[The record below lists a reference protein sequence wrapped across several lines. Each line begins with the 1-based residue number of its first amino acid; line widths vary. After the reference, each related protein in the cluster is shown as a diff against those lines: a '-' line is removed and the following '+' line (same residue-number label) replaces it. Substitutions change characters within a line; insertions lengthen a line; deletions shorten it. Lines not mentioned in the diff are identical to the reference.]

1 MFGVR
6 STAVRKWK
14 GEKKKIVKS
23 VVKTMM
29 TTKERRRLSF
39 LAFCFLTFMLQNQ
52 RLFVGDQEMVDFHC
66 LRDAAAEINLPNCY
80 CTGPWLHLGTYVKVF
95 RGPQGSKRP
104 IIVRSGKM
112 QNSFRFFLIGGAASD
127 KLKRSAS
134 FFESGK
140 RNFKG

>member
-23 VVKTMM
+23 VVKTTI

-39 LAFCFLTFMLQNQ
+39 LAFCFLTFMLPNQ
-52 RLFVGDQEMVDFHC
+52 RLFVGDEEMVDFHC

-80 CTGPWLHLGTYVKVF
+80 RTTVL
-95 RGPQGSKRP
+95 
-104 IIVRSGKM
+104 
-112 QNSFRFFLIGGAASD
+112 
-127 KLKRSAS
+127 
-134 FFESGK
+134 
-140 RNFKG
+140 